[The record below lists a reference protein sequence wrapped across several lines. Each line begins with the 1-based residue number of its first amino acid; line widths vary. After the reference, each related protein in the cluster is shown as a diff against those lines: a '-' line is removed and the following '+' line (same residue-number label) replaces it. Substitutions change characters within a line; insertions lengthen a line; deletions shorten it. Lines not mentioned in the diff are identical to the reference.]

1 MWLRRYGIDG
11 EEIMTTNN
19 EDRYV
24 YKEGEDLP
32 PVYLLFDP
40 RGEYHGF
47 IANSA
52 ISVKKG
58 DQFEYMMQFAGD
70 LGQVQ
75 QMKMTAVIKDVDE
88 EQARQLFQSKDY
100 LVVSAT
106 EEDFQELER
115 EFDKLQT
122 IKGGESTKY
131 K

>member
-1 MWLRRYGIDG
+1 
-11 EEIMTTNN
+11 MTTNN

-32 PVYLLFDP
+32 KVNFLFDP

-58 DQFEYMMQFAGD
+58 DQFEYIMQFAGD

-75 QMKMTAVIKDVDE
+75 QMKMTGIIKDIDE
-88 EQARQLFQSKDY
+88 EHAIELFKSKDY
-100 LVVSAT
+100 IVVEAT
-106 EEDFQELER
+106 DEDFQELER

-122 IKGGESTKY
+122 IKGGESKKY